1 MLVEVIASILW
12 EFDRNTG
19 GDIGPQQRILTA
31 WKDYQKPFIGIC
43 KRLVWS
49 WYSHSGAVVHGKAL
63 RRRKISLIFR
73 EFFQN
78 SGKKGEMGWISH
90 SEIYFAA
97 VNYHL
102 CQGTL

>member
-1 MLVEVIASILW
+1 MAICMLVEVIASILW

-78 SGKKGEMGWISH
+78 SGKKGEMDIDWSH
-90 SEIYFAA
+90 
-97 VNYHL
+97 
-102 CQGTL
+102 